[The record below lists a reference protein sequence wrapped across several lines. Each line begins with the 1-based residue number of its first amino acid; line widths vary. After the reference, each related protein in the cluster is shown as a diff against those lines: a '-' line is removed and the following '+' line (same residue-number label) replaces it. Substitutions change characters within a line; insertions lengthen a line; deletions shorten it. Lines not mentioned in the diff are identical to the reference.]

1 MRPTNKEKSAMIILG
16 VKLSR
21 WHFKAIKAF
30 GAFVALGLILAVV
43 YAQHQSYKYIV
54 SNKALKKAYL
64 QEDVAKMVT
73 NAEGVWEWFG
83 AVVDRA
89 K

>member
-1 MRPTNKEKSAMIILG
+1 MRILG
-16 VKLSR
+16 IKLSR
-21 WHFKAIKAF
+21 WHFKAIKAVC
-30 GAFVALGLILAVV
+30 AFVGLGLILSVV

-54 SNKALKKAYL
+54 SNKALQQAFLKDSL
-64 QEDVAKMVT
+64 QEVVT
-73 NAEGVWEWFG
+73 DERGMWEWFL